1 MYQLARGDRQV
12 HELCELLGE
21 QQSLV
26 SYHLG
31 QLRKADLVEARRS
44 TADARDSYYVLKLGR
59 CVDLLA
65 DVGGLL
71 HSGLRLTRPAS
82 PSGLGSRVLFL
93 CTGNS
98 ARSQMA
104 EALLRWRS
112 GDAVKA
118 YSAGSRPKPVHP
130 FAVAAMADRGIEL
143 SAARSKHLDEYA
155 NESFDYVITLCD
167 RVREVCPDFPGQP
180 LVAHWSIRD
189 PAVDP
194 DGRSAFDRVAAELA
208 ERIEFLLHA
217 IATNL
222 APEAS

>member
-12 HELCELLGE
+12 HELCALLGE
-21 QQSLV
+21 QQSLI

-44 TADARDSYYVLKLGR
+44 AADARDSYYVLKLGR
-59 CVDLLA
+59 CIDLLA

-71 HSGLRLTRPAS
+71 HAGLRVTRPAP
-82 PSGLGSRVLFL
+82 PSDPRSRVLFL

-104 EALLRWRS
+104 EALLRTRS
-112 GDAVKA
+112 GDAVSA
-118 YSAGSRPKPVHP
+118 SSAGSRPKPVHP
-130 FAVAAMADRGIEL
+130 FAIAAMADRGIDV
-143 SAARSKHLDEYA
+143 STARAKHLDEYA
-155 NESFDYVITLCD
+155 NDSFDYVITLCD
-167 RVREVCPDFPGQP
+167 RVREVCPDFPGHP

-189 PAVDP
+189 PAAEP
-194 DGRSAFDRVAAELA
+194 DTRSAFDRVAAELA
-208 ERIEFLLHA
+208 ERIGFLLHA
-217 IATNL
+217 IAANP